1 MDLWDLLWVG
11 EQNRAQ
17 IFLLFRRLTTLAD
30 QLFDNTSPPA
40 NPLSLAFGEP
50 QSTEERLTLLVVDAD
65 EVDRLAVRR
74 ALNKA
79 GIYSELLEAGSYS
92 EAIAILQRRHFD
104 CVMLDYQLPDN
115 DGLALVNSIRAQGL
129 KMPLVVLTGQGD
141 EQIAVD
147 LMKAGASDY
156 LAKSRVSPEVLSRIL
171 RNALRL
177 FRAEMEAERA
187 NQQLRENNELLRRKN
202 QELERQQQQ
211 IEFQNLKL
219 QEASRLKSQFLA
231 TMSHELRTPLNAI
244 IGFSQMLLR
253 VTKEP
258 LTLAQKDMVDR
269 ILSNGRNLLALISDI
284 LDVSKI
290 EAGRLEIKPESLD
303 IVQIVNLTV
312 EELRSLAQE
321 KNLSLS
327 VELNVKDS
335 GIHNDANRLRQIL
348 INLLSNAIKFTEEGG
363 VRVVLNH
370 AYPDQI
376 AIAVHDTGI
385 GIAAA
390 DIDKIFEPFQQIDQT
405 TTRKYP
411 GTGLGLAITDLLVK
425 MMDGAITVES
435 EPGIGS
441 TFYLVLPR
449 RVPASRSAIAPES
462 GTPSHHRSNA
472 ASIHSEM
479 IRNIT

>member
-1 MDLWDLLWVG
+1 M
-11 EQNRAQ
+11 
-17 IFLLFRRLTTLAD
+17 
-30 QLFDNTSPPA
+30 
-40 NPLSLAFGEP
+40 SLAFGEP
-50 QSTEERLTLLVVDAD
+50 QPPEERLTILVVDDD

-79 GIYSELLEAGSYS
+79 GIYAELLEVGSYS
-92 EAIAILQRRHFD
+92 EAIAILQERPFD

-115 DGLALVNSIRAQGL
+115 DGLALVNSIREQGM

-321 KNLSLS
+321 KNLSLA
-327 VELNVKDS
+327 VELNVS
-335 GIHNDANRLRQIL
+335 NPEIYNDANRLRQIL

-363 VRVVLNH
+363 VRVVLND

-425 MMDGAITVES
+425 MMDGTITVES
-435 EPGIGS
+435 EPHIGS
-441 TFYLVLPR
+441 TFYLILPR
-449 RVPASRSAIAPES
+449 RVASSRADITDCEPASHQHLPNSPMAFRAAES
-462 GTPSHHRSNA
+462 L
-472 ASIHSEM
+472 HSEAA
-479 IRNIT
+479 RSIT